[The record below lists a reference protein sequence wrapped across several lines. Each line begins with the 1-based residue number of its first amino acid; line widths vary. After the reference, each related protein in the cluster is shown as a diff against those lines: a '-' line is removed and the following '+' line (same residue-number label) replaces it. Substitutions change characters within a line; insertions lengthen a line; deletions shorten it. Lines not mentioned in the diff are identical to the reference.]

1 MSQTQAEIAI
11 IEDHVRGRED
21 FQDMAEDLKAEGRE
35 YSVNVPPSFDKME
48 QLFLFHN
55 LDGLLIDVNL
65 RLWDLSKRLIK
76 RVAGVGRI
84 RDGVDI
90 ANLAFSLFRRA
101 KDAICIYS
109 SEVNLEDPKWVQ
121 RIDSLPF
128 RPTVISKYMN
138 YEMARE
144 VYFKVLL
151 EKANKVRSANPM
163 LQPPDFAKMAPNDRL
178 HAFKSVYFNS
188 ANWVDCHFDTVG
200 DYAWVVVCG
209 HSVETNL
216 YGSPLNGGRV
226 RNFGVKTT
234 DKYLDSKSLKA
245 IAKMRNYFPFILW
258 NARKPEFIEQQFR
271 QAGPRLVNIPQ
282 TWRSFFGVAMARPCA
297 RAYVE
302 DHERRALTWC
312 QELDEIGKVEAAK
325 VIYKRLLGKTSSH
338 MSEFKRAAKQF
349 ELPQVVDILAGKV
362 EEINEKESKAVV
374 SLKSLPGGVPFN
386 EVFDLKMLKQAK
398 ISFIAQRFDYTVYQ
412 QPRGDIGVNV
422 EPLYD
427 EGNDA

>member
-1 MSQTQAEIAI
+1 
-11 IEDHVRGRED
+11 
-21 FQDMAEDLKAEGRE
+21 RE

-188 ANWVDCHFDTVG
+188 ANWVDCH
-200 DYAWVVVCG
+200 
-209 HSVETNL
+209 
-216 YGSPLNGGRV
+216 
-226 RNFGVKTT
+226 
-234 DKYLDSKSLKA
+234 
-245 IAKMRNYFPFILW
+245 
-258 NARKPEFIEQQFR
+258 
-271 QAGPRLVNIPQ
+271 
-282 TWRSFFGVAMARPCA
+282 
-297 RAYVE
+297 
-302 DHERRALTWC
+302 
-312 QELDEIGKVEAAK
+312 
-325 VIYKRLLGKTSSH
+325 
-338 MSEFKRAAKQF
+338 
-349 ELPQVVDILAGKV
+349 
-362 EEINEKESKAVV
+362 
-374 SLKSLPGGVPFN
+374 
-386 EVFDLKMLKQAK
+386 
-398 ISFIAQRFDYTVYQ
+398 
-412 QPRGDIGVNV
+412 
-422 EPLYD
+422 
-427 EGNDA
+427 

>member
-151 EKANKVRSANPM
+151 E
-163 LQPPDFAKMAPNDRL
+163 
-178 HAFKSVYFNS
+178 
-188 ANWVDCHFDTVG
+188 
-200 DYAWVVVCG
+200 
-209 HSVETNL
+209 
-216 YGSPLNGGRV
+216 
-226 RNFGVKTT
+226 
-234 DKYLDSKSLKA
+234 
-245 IAKMRNYFPFILW
+245 
-258 NARKPEFIEQQFR
+258 
-271 QAGPRLVNIPQ
+271 
-282 TWRSFFGVAMARPCA
+282 
-297 RAYVE
+297 
-302 DHERRALTWC
+302 
-312 QELDEIGKVEAAK
+312 
-325 VIYKRLLGKTSSH
+325 
-338 MSEFKRAAKQF
+338 
-349 ELPQVVDILAGKV
+349 
-362 EEINEKESKAVV
+362 
-374 SLKSLPGGVPFN
+374 
-386 EVFDLKMLKQAK
+386 
-398 ISFIAQRFDYTVYQ
+398 
-412 QPRGDIGVNV
+412 
-422 EPLYD
+422 
-427 EGNDA
+427 